1 MVGYIIRR
9 VLWII
14 PVLLVVSFLTFS
26 LMKATPGGPWDR
38 EKELSDRQ
46 KALLNAK
53 YGLDD
58 PFMVQ
63 YVRWLV
69 GWPDEDGFQRGI
81 ILGDL
86 GPSYRYPDRTVN
98 DIVADGILVTIQL
111 GVMAFALVGAGGHPV
126 GGDRCPQTERDTGL
140 HGHLRQRA
148 WHLHAQLRGGHPLS
162 DRVQPR
168 LRLVPDRWLEGAGV
182 LGAAHPGARP
192 GAGGGGSAVHP
203 GQHARGDAQ
212 GLHPHGAQQGAQ
224 GAHCG
229 RDPHDPQRADPG
241 RHHPW
246 ARCWRR
252 W

>member
-14 PVLLVVSFLTFS
+14 PVLFVVSFLTFS

-46 KALLNAK
+46 IALLNAK

-58 PFMVQ
+58 PFLVQ

-69 GWPDEDGFQRGI
+69 GWPADDGGFQRGV

-111 GVMAFALVGAGGHPV
+111 GVMAFALSVLVGIPLGVIAA
-126 GGDRCPQTERDTGL
+126 
-140 HGHLRQRA
+140 LRQNGIPDYLA
-148 WHLHAQLRGGHPLS
+148 TFISVLGICTPTFVAAILLVIVFSLGLGWFPTG
-162 DRVQPR
+162 R
-168 LRLVPDRWLEGAGV
+168 LERPGV
-182 LGAAHPGARP
+182 LGPAHPGAGP
-192 GAGGGGSAVHP
+192 GPGGAWWR
-203 GQHARGDAQ
+203 AT
-212 GLHPHGAQQGAQ
+212 HGPA
-224 GAHCG
+224 CS
-229 RDPHDPQRADPG
+229 R
-241 RHHPW
+241 
-246 ARCWRR
+246 
-252 W
+252 